1 MKGWTKDVIG
11 PGAAQTLDGLLRERV
26 HRTPDRPAYQAFDR
40 DSAQWRTLTWAEVA
54 AQVGRWQ
61 RALAGEGLHHGER
74 VALALRNS
82 PEWVFFD
89 QAALGLGLVTVPLY
103 VDDRP
108 DNVAHILQDSGAR
121 VLLLQDAAAWR
132 RLGPHLSDAHG
143 LRRVLLLSP
152 GRPGEA
158 SAGPAGIAVSAVSE
172 WLPAATST
180 PVWRDGDPEA
190 LASIVYTS
198 GTTGRPKGVML
209 SHRNITSVAQASL
222 ETMDCYREDVFL
234 SFLPLSHT
242 LERTAGYY
250 LPLATGS
257 CVVFSRSV
265 QQLGEDLLQARP
277 TVMIAVPRI
286 FERFYSRIQQQLEKA
301 PAVRRRLFRWT
312 LEIGWRRFQVQQGRA
327 DWSPALLLWPLLQRL
342 VAAKVLGRMGG
353 RLRIA
358 VSGGAALPMP
368 VARLFLGLGLPVLQ
382 GYGLTETSPVI
393 SVNTLANND
402 PASVGPPLPGIDL
415 RIAEDGEL
423 LVRGPGVMLG
433 YWNNPEATRQVL
445 GDDGWLRTG
454 DKVEIRE
461 GRIYI
466 TGRLKDILVLSNGE
480 NVPPVDMEVAIT
492 LDDLFDQ
499 AMVVGEGR
507 AFLSAVLVLN
517 PEEWVQLAGRLGL
530 DPQAP
535 SSLEHPEV
543 VAAAQSRVDR
553 QLRGFPGY
561 AKIRRLVLS
570 TEAWTVDNGLLTPT
584 LKVKR
589 SKVLEGFRPR
599 IEKVYEE
606 GPAGARR
613 RVA

>member
-26 HRTPDRPAYQAFDR
+26 RRTPQRPAYQAFDR
-40 DSAQWRTLTWAEVA
+40 DTAQWRTLTWGEVA
-54 AQVGRWQ
+54 GEVGRWQ
-61 RALAGEGLHHGER
+61 RALAAEGLHPGDR

-108 DNVAHILQDSGAR
+108 DNVAHILEDSGAR

-132 RLGPHLSDAHG
+132 RLGPLLSGAHG
-143 LRRVLLLSP
+143 PRRVLLLSA
-152 GRPGEA
+152 GRSGDAP
-158 SAGPAGIAVSAVSE
+158 PTPLDDRVSAVSE
-172 WLPAATST
+172 WLPEGPSA
-180 PVWRDGDPEA
+180 PIWRDGDPAA

-209 SHRNITSVAQASL
+209 SHRNITAVAQASL
-222 ETMDCYREDVFL
+222 ETMDCFREDVFL

-250 LPLATGS
+250 LPLAAGA

-265 QQLGEDLLQARP
+265 QQLGEDLQQARP
-277 TVMIAVPRI
+277 TVLIAVPRI
-286 FERFYSRIQQQLEKA
+286 FERFYARIQQQLEKA
-301 PAVRRRLFRWT
+301 PAFRRRLFQLT
-312 LEIGWRRFQVQQGRA
+312 VDVGWRRFEMQQGRA
-327 DWSPALLLWPLLQRL
+327 SWGPALLLWPLLRRL
-342 VAAKVLGRMGG
+342 VATKVLGRLGG

-358 VSGGAALPMP
+358 VSGGAALPGA

-415 RIAEDGEL
+415 RVAEDGEL

-445 GDDGWLRTG
+445 GADGWLRTG

-499 AMVVGEGR
+499 AMVLGEGR

-517 PEEWVQLAGRLGL
+517 PEEWVNLAERLGL

-535 SSLEHPEV
+535 ASLDHPEV
-543 VAAAQSRVDR
+543 IAAAQSRVDR

-561 AKIRRLVLS
+561 AKVRRLVLS
-570 TEAWTVDNGLLTPT
+570 SEPWTIDNGLLTPT
-584 LKVKR
+584 MKVKR
-589 SKVLEGFRPR
+589 SNVLERFRPR
-599 IEKVYEE
+599 IEQVYQE

>member
-1 MKGWTKDVIG
+1 MQGWTKDVIG

-26 HRTPDRPAYQAFDR
+26 RRTPDRPAYQAFDR
-40 DSAQWRTLTWAEVA
+40 DTEQWRTLTWAEVA
-54 AQVGRWQ
+54 GEVGRWQ
-61 RALAGEGLHHGER
+61 RALAGEGLHPGDR

-108 DNVAHILQDSGAR
+108 DNVAHILEDSGAR
-121 VLLLQDAAAWR
+121 LLLLQDAAAWR
-132 RLGPHLSDAHG
+132 RLERYLNGAHG
-143 LRRVLLLSP
+143 PRRVLLLSA

-158 SAGPAGIAVSAVSE
+158 PATPLDDRVSVVAD
-172 WLPAATST
+172 WLPKAPST
-180 PVWRDGDPEA
+180 PVSRDGDPAA

-209 SHRNITSVAQASL
+209 SHRNITAVAQASL

-265 QQLGEDLLQARP
+265 QQLGEDLQQARP
-277 TVMIAVPRI
+277 TVLIAVPRI
-286 FERFYSRIQQQLEKA
+286 FERFYSRIHQQLEKA
-301 PAVRRRLFRWT
+301 PAVRRRLFQLT
-312 LEIGWRRFQVQQGRA
+312 VDVGWRRFEVHQGRA
-327 DWSPALLLWPLLQRL
+327 LWSPMLLLWPLLHRV
-342 VAAKVLGRMGG
+342 VATKVLGRLGG

-358 VSGGAALPMP
+358 VSGGAALPSA

-402 PASVGPPLPGIDL
+402 PASVGPPLPGIDV
-415 RIAEDGEL
+415 RVAEDGEL

-445 GDDGWLRTG
+445 GSDGWLRTG

-480 NVPPVDMEVAIT
+480 NVPPVDMEIAIT

-499 AMVVGEGR
+499 AMLVGEGR

-517 PEEWVQLAGRLGL
+517 PQEWVNLAGRLGL

-535 SSLEHPEV
+535 ASLEQPQV
-543 VAAAQSRVDR
+543 IAAAQSRVDR

-561 AKIRRLVLS
+561 AKVRRLILS

-584 LKVKR
+584 IKVKR
-589 SKVLEGFRPR
+589 SGVFERFRSR
-599 IEKVYEE
+599 IEQVYEE